1 MHVESLEGAPVARQ
15 VGELRGS
22 PIPTVSHFIK
32 YQWHAY
38 TQFQKYAYPE
48 HTTIVIVDALVLFGE
63 TAMKR
68 SWLGD
73 VSSESSGPF
82 SSSGGTLDSPA
93 SSSMKVWCTRAHA
106 CFVAQVRT
114 CVFFQTLE
122 IFGA

>member
-1 MHVESLEGAPVARQ
+1 MRVESLEGAPVARQ

-22 PIPTVSHFIK
+22 PTPIVSHFIK
-32 YQWHAY
+32 NQWHGY

-63 TAMKR
+63 TGMKR

-73 VSSESSGPF
+73 VSSESSGSS
-82 SSSGGTLDSPA
+82 SSSGGTLDSPP

-114 CVFFQTLE
+114 CVLFQTLE